1 MRAIMVGLLL
11 APLTLGAPASAQ
23 PLEPP
28 PEAPEGTD
36 YVIEPADTLAEGD
49 IELGVGAA
57 SRAGGAPARRRRVRF
72 SGDDLSGAV
81 REGSGDPLAGGS
93 IDGRGGLGAFTAG
106 RLAPRWGRGLLMGSA
121 GDPWQRE
128 ALDRGPTAA
137 FRGRAGEGVML
148 RRGTEGGLDLLYGRF
163 SRRRLAG
170 ASVRRGALTAGALYD
185 GRSELQS
192 SLAITRGAGDAE
204 LVWDRAGR
212 WRAEVLMERALGRVI
227 NGDRSPAGPPGGSL
241 GDSPVASPGGP
252 PGGGHG
258 GAPGGQHGGAREG
271 PAGGWTA
278 SGRVRAGAG
287 GFASLAERGR
297 PGPARAMA
305 AGLEGPVRGVRLRTL
320 AALWR
325 FRPGVTGARAGLA
338 VERPLAHHGALAV
351 GFEEQRGSRRDR
363 GDATPF
369 ASSGPRADGMRQGWW
384 GEGWGGTGGMAL
396 GVRHESWGERPWARA
411 VVRSVTSARLEARG
425 PLGLRLGVAHSVYK
439 VRRGESL
446 YLPEAES
453 DRLVL
458 RAVSGEGERTRIEA
472 RWPFAGGR
480 VRAAL
485 HLNTAPDRRARP
497 DWTLDWT
504 RRARL
509 RKSAGAPPE

>member
-1 MRAIMVGLLL
+1 MRAILIGLLL
-11 APLTLGAPASAQ
+11 APLALGAPAFAQ

-57 SRAGGAPARRRRVRF
+57 SRAGGAPVRRRRVRF

-93 IDGRGGLGAFTAG
+93 IDGRGGLGTFTAG
-106 RLAPRWGRGLLMGSA
+106 RLSPRWGRGLLMGAA
-121 GDPWQRE
+121 GSPWQRE

-148 RRGTEGGLDLLYGRF
+148 RRGAGDGFDLLYGRF
-163 SRRRLAG
+163 ARRRLAG
-170 ASVRRGALTAGALYD
+170 ARARRGTLTAGALYD
-185 GRSELQS
+185 GRSDLQS

-204 LVWDRAGR
+204 LAWDRTGR
-212 WRAEVLMERALGRVI
+212 WRAEVLMERALGRGSD
-227 NGDRSPAGPPGGSL
+227 GDRSPQDSTSSLPGGSIWN
-241 GDSPVASPGGP
+241 ST
-252 PGGGHG
+252 
-258 GAPGGQHGGAREG
+258 
-271 PAGGWTA
+271 GGWSA

-287 GFASLAERGR
+287 GFASLAESGR
-297 PGPARAMA
+297 PGPARALA
-305 AGLEGPVRGVRLRTL
+305 VGLEGPVRGVRLRTV

-325 FRPGVTGARAGLA
+325 FRAGVAGARAGLA
-338 VERPLAHHGALAV
+338 VERPLAHHGALAL
-351 GFEEQRGSRRDR
+351 GFEEQRGPRRDR
-363 GDATPF
+363 GDAAPF
-369 ASSGPRADGMRQGWW
+369 ASSGARAEGMRQGWW
-384 GEGWGGTGGMAL
+384 GEWWSGTGEMAL
-396 GVRHESWGERPWARA
+396 GVRHESWGERPWARG
-411 VVRSVTSARLEARG
+411 VVRSVTSARLETRG
-425 PLGLRLGVAHSVYK
+425 PLGIRLGIAHSVYR

-458 RAVSGEGERTRIEA
+458 RAVSGEGERTRITA
-472 RWPFAGGR
+472 RAPFAGGR
-480 VRAAL
+480 VGAAL

>member
-1 MRAIMVGLLL
+1 MKAIVVGLLV
-11 APLTLGAPASAQ
+11 ALTGPSYAQ

-49 IELGVGAA
+49 VELGVGAA

-106 RLAPRWGRGLLMGSA
+106 RLAPRWGRGLLMGAA
-121 GDPWQRE
+121 GDPWRRD
-128 ALDRGPTAA
+128 ALDRGSNAA

-148 RRGTEGGLDLLYGRF
+148 RRGAGNGFDLLVGCF

-170 ASVRRGALTAGALYD
+170 ARVRRGSLSLGSLVD
-185 GRSELQS
+185 GRNELQS
-192 SLAITRGAGDAE
+192 SLALTRGAGDGE
-204 LVWDRAGR
+204 LAWDRAGR
-212 WRAEVLMERALGRVI
+212 WRAEALLERPLR
-227 NGDRSPAGPPGGSL
+227 PAE
-241 GDSPVASPGGP
+241 A
-252 PGGGHG
+252 
-258 GAPGGQHGGAREG
+258 
-271 PAGGWTA
+271 WT
-278 SGRVRAGAG
+278 SSVRVRAGAG
-287 GFASLAERGR
+287 GFTSLAESGR

-305 AGLEGPVRGVRLRTL
+305 VGLEGPLRGCRIRPV

-325 FRPGVTGARAGLA
+325 YRAGIAGARAGLA
-338 VERPLAHHGALAV
+338 VERPLAHHGALAL
-351 GFEEQRGSRRDR
+351 GFEEQRGARRDR
-363 GDATPF
+363 GDPAAAGT
-369 ASSGPRADGMRQGWW
+369 RAEGLRQGWW
-384 GEGWGGTGGMAL
+384 GEWWSGAGEMGL
-396 GVRHESWGERPWARA
+396 GVRHESWGERPWARG

-425 PLGLRLGVAHSVYK
+425 PGGIRLGIAHSVYK

-453 DRLVL
+453 DRLIL

-472 RWPFAGGR
+472 RSPFAGGR

-485 HLNTAPDRRARP
+485 HLNTVPDRRARP

-509 RKSAGAPPE
+509 RKTAGAPND

>member
-1 MRAIMVGLLL
+1 MRAIVVGLLL
-11 APLTLGAPASAQ
+11 SLAGAASAQ

-49 IELGVGAA
+49 VELGVGAA

-106 RLAPRWGRGLLMGSA
+106 RLAPRWGRGLLMGAA
-121 GDPWQRE
+121 GDPWRRE
-128 ALDRGPTAA
+128 ALDRGPHAA

-148 RRGTEGGLDLLYGRF
+148 RRGTGDGYDLLYGRF

-170 ASVRRGALTAGALYD
+170 VRIRHGTMSVGALRGGPSD
-185 GRSELQS
+185 LQS
-192 SLAITRGAGDAE
+192 SIALERGTGDGELA
-204 LVWDRAGR
+204 WDRAGR
-212 WRAEVLMERALGRVI
+212 WRAEVLMERPVGRT
-227 NGDRSPAGPPGGSL
+227 A
-241 GDSPVASPGGP
+241 
-252 PGGGHG
+252 GGGTPSPPDSG
-258 GAPGGQHGGAREG
+258 RPSRA
-271 PAGGWTA
+271 WTV
-278 SGRVRAGAG
+278 SIRVRAGAG
-287 GFASLAERGR
+287 EFTSLAEGGR

-305 AGLEGPVRGVRLRTL
+305 VGLEGPVGGFRIRPV

-325 FRPGVTGARAGLA
+325 FRPGVAGARAGLA
-338 VERPLAHHGALAV
+338 VERPLAHHGVLAL
-351 GFEEQRGSRRDR
+351 GFEEQRGARRDR
-363 GDATPF
+363 GVAAAAGT
-369 ASSGPRADGMRQGWW
+369 RAEGLRQGWW
-384 GEGWGGTGGMAL
+384 GEWWSGTEAMGL

-425 PLGLRLGVAHSVYK
+425 PRGIRLGVAHSVYT

-453 DRLVL
+453 DRLIL

-472 RWPFAGGR
+472 RSPFAGGR

-485 HLNTAPDRRARP
+485 HLNTVADRRARP

-509 RKSAGAPPE
+509 RKSAGAPPND

>member
-1 MRAIMVGLLL
+1 MKAIVIGLLL
-11 APLTLGAPASAQ
+11 SLAGASSAQ

-49 IELGVGAA
+49 VELGVGAA

-93 IDGRGGLGAFTAG
+93 IDGRGGWGAFTAG
-106 RLAPRWGRGLLMGSA
+106 RLAPRWGRGLLMGAA
-121 GDPWQRE
+121 GDPWRRD
-128 ALDRGPTAA
+128 ALDRGPHAA

-148 RRGTEGGLDLLYGRF
+148 RRGTGDGFDLLYGRF

-170 ASVRRGALTAGALYD
+170 ARVRHRSLTAGSLYD
-185 GRSELQS
+185 GRSDLQS
-192 SLAITRGAGDAE
+192 SLALTRGAGDGE
-204 LVWDRAGR
+204 LVWDRTGR
-212 WRAEVLMERALGRVI
+212 WRAEVLMERALGGI
-227 NGDRSPAGPPGGSL
+227 
-241 GDSPVASPGGP
+241 GGP
-252 PGGGHG
+252 PPDSGRT
-258 GAPGGQHGGAREG
+258 A
-271 PAGGWTA
+271 WTVSA
-278 SGRVRAGAG
+278 RVRAGAG
-287 GFASLAERGR
+287 GFASLAESGR

-305 AGLEGPVRGVRLRTL
+305 VGLEGPVGRFRIRPV

-325 FRPGVTGARAGLA
+325 FRAGVAGARAGLA
-338 VERPLAHHGALAV
+338 VERPLAHHGALAL
-351 GFEEQRGSRRDR
+351 GFEEQRGARRDR
-363 GDATPF
+363 GDAAPLVP
-369 ASSGPRADGMRQGWW
+369 SGSRAEGLRQGWW
-384 GEGWGGTGGMAL
+384 GEWWSGTGEMAL
-396 GVRHESWGERPWARA
+396 GIRHESWGERPWAHG

-425 PLGLRLGVAHSVYK
+425 PLSVRLGVAHSVYK

-453 DRLVL
+453 DRLIL

-485 HLNTAPDRRARP
+485 HLNTVPDRRARP

-509 RKSAGAPPE
+509 RKSTGAPPND